1 MRFVFSFCLMLFAGI
16 VSLPATAQGD
26 DVTGI
31 VAAKDAFSASP
42 TDANRGALIA
52 ALAGYNGNATVQS
65 VSAYV
70 RLLMHDA
77 LSEDDAQLVQSAS
90 LATAHME
97 PVSDI
102 LPKHYLEAR
111 FLAAVARFNQDPDP
125 DLMLEMAHIEGRAR
139 AFTDTLGE
147 HPAWAET
154 LKWKADAWGMAMGA
168 YFESQRERYPSD
180 DDIQRVLALYGADVA
195 TRNARADRALN
206 EEGLAFCRGRLIQ
219 RPAIKYPTGQRRRA
233 RIGAVIMEFD
243 VDSGGEVINPRVRAS
258 VPEGVFDEKTTDV
271 VGKWKF
277 RPDNRNAVGV
287 SCRLERKNI
296 VVPVTFVMR

>member
-26 DVTGI
+26 GVTEI

-42 TDANRGALIA
+42 TDANRNALMA

-90 LATAHME
+90 LATAHLE

-147 HPAWAET
+147 QPEWAET

-206 EEGLAFCRGRLIQ
+206 EEGLAFCPGRLIQ